1 MPGMDGPTWVK
12 KARVLHPKVN
22 VIFVSGYAEDS
33 FDFEQA
39 KIEHTTFLPKPFS
52 LKKLIAAV
60 DDQLNHLDPS
70 EEGEM
75 VNAAK

>member
-33 FDFEQA
+33 FDVEQE

-52 LKKLIAAV
+52 LKK
-60 DDQLNHLDPS
+60 
-70 EEGEM
+70 
-75 VNAAK
+75 